1 MNESTPEY
9 DAAHANMVLSN
20 STLIGGMLIGVAV
33 AWTAVYAKRYIQRKA
48 IRINRRNK
56 KEVALKS

>member
-1 MNESTPEY
+1 MDESTTEY
-9 DAAHANMVLSN
+9 DAAHANMVLNN
-20 STLIGGMLIGVAV
+20 STLIGGMLIGAAV

-56 KEVALKS
+56 KMTTLKS